1 MQASCL
7 CGIVQIR
14 IGHLTGPY
22 ELCHCNRCKK
32 HTGSAFNPVLDST
45 VKGYKVLSGRENIA
59 SFTAPLL
66 ETEPR
71 YQVWFCNTCGSPLP
85 DPDPTHDV
93 VEIPAGIIDTEIEI
107 KPDKSV
113 FTEQSYSW
121 LVLLSKIQRFTKSE
135 IAEFRKR
142 HGRKRYVKAN

>member
-1 MQASCL
+1 MDRISCDP
-7 CGIVQIR
+7 VQ
-14 IGHLTGPY
+14 
-22 ELCHCNRCKK
+22 N
-32 HTGSAFNPVLDST
+32 F
-45 VKGYKVLSGRENIA
+45 GRNY
-59 SFTAPLL
+59 L
-66 ETEPR
+66 
-71 YQVWFCNTCGSPLP
+71 

-121 LVLLSKIQRFTKSE
+121 LELLSKIQRFTKSE